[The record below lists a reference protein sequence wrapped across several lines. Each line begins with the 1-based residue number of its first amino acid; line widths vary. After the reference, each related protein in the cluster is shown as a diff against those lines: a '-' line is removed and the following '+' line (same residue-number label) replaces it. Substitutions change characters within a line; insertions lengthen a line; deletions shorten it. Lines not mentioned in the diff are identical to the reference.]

1 MIYLKG
7 QIRAAL
13 LTLLF
18 LLITFF
24 PMVTPHLS
32 AANPKKKLSIIEE
45 NIKKKKA
52 RVKAALKKEQ
62 SILSRILNIEK
73 KIQNTEL
80 ELRDY
85 RKRISNTQYDIQGLN
100 SEISSLSK
108 KLIRRREYLR
118 ERLRSLY
125 KQQYG
130 DSALILISANDY
142 NELIRRSRYI
152 SLIAYNDR
160 KMMESFSRDL
170 KDLRAKI
177 ENIELQKR
185 RLENSKV
192 TAQKKKKTL
201 QRNRIKKDRLL
212 VTVRSKRS
220 TYQRAIK
227 ELEES
232 SRKLRKLITKLDK
245 QKIPK
250 SVSGKGFK
258 TWKRRLPWPI
268 KGKIIVPYGKYKDP
282 KFNIA
287 VFKNGVEIKAKEGYR
302 PKAVAGGRVV
312 YADWF
317 KGYGQLLIINHGDG
331 FHSLYGHMTEI
342 FHATG
347 DIIKQGTTIGKIG
360 KSELLNVPTLYFEIR
375 YKGKPVNPMKWLS
388 KKSK

>member
-1 MIYLKG
+1 MIHMKG
-7 QIRAAL
+7 QFRAAL
-13 LTLLF
+13 LTLIF
-18 LLITFF
+18 LLISFL
-24 PMVTPHLS
+24 PMVTAHLS

-80 ELRDY
+80 ALRDY
-85 RKRISNTQYDIQGLN
+85 RKRISNTQYDIQSLN

-160 KMMESFSRDL
+160 KIMESFSRDL

-177 ENIELQKR
+177 DNIELQKR
-185 RLENSKV
+185 RLQESKV

-201 QRNRIKKDRLL
+201 QRSRIKKDRLL

-220 TYQRAIK
+220 SYQKAIK

-232 SRKLRKLITKLDK
+232 SRKLRELITKLDK

-268 KGKIIVPYGKYKDP
+268 KVKIIVPYGKYKDP

-312 YADWF
+312 FADWF

-331 FHSLYGHMTEI
+331 FHSLYGHLTEI
-342 FHATG
+342 FHTTG